1 MTLRT
6 ARGGLRFGPFALAL
20 LGATLSA
27 RAGAATWAED
37 RATPHIRDLVA
48 IDRTGETDWL
58 FGREDVQGDGL
69 DRFDGPERALDVR
82 SAYVAHDG
90 TRLWLRAYVSS
101 AQAPDAGLRVYF
113 FIDADDDRRTGG
125 RAVAPDI
132 DPAFTEDTSEGGYDV
147 VVGMQGAT
155 VVGSVWQW
163 RSDDGRFAPLPL
175 PPLNIEAE
183 SGTDTDPL
191 RLFSDRHGYVQ
202 AALNAAP
209 LEIAGSCNASLLV
222 RSSSADGT
230 GDRDVGG
237 TEPCIADDR
246 DRNGVADLIE
256 ATDSQ
261 SCGRDEQCPG
271 RGLCVAGRCLYPS
284 YCRDDSDCA
293 SDELCDES
301 DICRARNGD
310 SCGGEAS
317 CSGGLACIA
326 SQCRACTDDASC
338 PDGRRCAASGRCVD
352 ERSKS
357 GSSGRDGDVN
367 LAPGE
372 QVQGGA
378 GTCALAPR
386 APARAPWPWPCAL
399 MGVGLAV
406 TLRRA
411 RRRLGL
417 SRGDA
422 ALLTL
427 MLALLA
433 SPELRAQVDAERLK
447 PAVTHDGWVNAEG
460 SAVRDP
466 ADRWEFGRSL
476 SYAAHPLII
485 ADADGK
491 LVEALVE
498 GRLGLDLVGSVSLT
512 ERFALGLGVP
522 LFAQHGDDSLS
533 RWGMGDVRL
542 VPKLELLDD
551 VEDGVGLAVA
561 AELRVPTHS
570 GDFSGGARGL
580 TIFPKVI
587 LDHRYPGGLRIGMNV
602 GVLVREDQTFLNVT
616 SGDELAYA
624 VGLAYRFGGLAGKT
638 EVGLEL
644 NGAVGLADPGD
655 EEIALEAL
663 GFLRQAIGHEWQVQ
677 GGVGAG
683 VLEGYGVPTWRLFLG
698 ATFTPTSH
706 DADYDGV
713 SDAKDQCAEFAE
725 DRDGVLDADGCPEE
739 DLDSDRDGVSDTDDE
754 CPTTPETI
762 NGIQDEDGCP
772 DTGDRRVVFDDGEF
786 VVLDTIRFETGSS
799 DIHPDAHSLLN
810 QVALTLRANPEIE
823 HMRIEGHT
831 DDTGPRD
838 VNMALS
844 QRRAL
849 AVKHYLVARGVSPK
863 RLMLRS
869 YGPDRPRETGKD
881 GRARAKNRRVEF
893 IIE

>member
-6 ARGGLRFGPFALAL
+6 ARGGLRFCPLACAL

-27 RAGAATWAED
+27 RAGAATWADD
-37 RATPHIRDLVA
+37 RSTPHIRDLVA
-48 IDRTGETDWL
+48 IDGTGETDWL
-58 FGREDVQGDGL
+58 FGAEDVAGDGL
-69 DRFDGPERALDVR
+69 GRFDAAERALDVR

-90 TRLWLRAYVSS
+90 RRLWLRAYVSS

-113 FIDADDDRRTGG
+113 FIDADDDRRTGNH
-125 RAVAPDI
+125 AVAPEI
-132 DPAFTEDTSEGGYDV
+132 DPAFTEDGSDGGYDV

-163 RSDDGRFAPLPL
+163 ESEDRRFAPVPL
-175 PPLNIEAE
+175 PPLNVATE

-191 RLFSDRHGYVQ
+191 RVFADGHGYVQ
-202 AALNAAP
+202 AALDAAP
-209 LEIAGSCNASLLV
+209 LAIAGSCNARLLV
-222 RSSSADGT
+222 RSSGADGT

-237 TEPCIADDR
+237 SEPCVAADR

-256 ATDSQ
+256 GAESQ
-261 SCGRDEQCPG
+261 SCERDEQCPG
-271 RGLCVAGRCLYPS
+271 RGLCVASRCLYPS
-284 YCRDDSDCA
+284 YCRDDSECNG
-293 SDELCDES
+293 DEQCD
-301 DICRARNGD
+301 DRGICRATSGG
-310 SCGGEAS
+310 SCGDGSS
-317 CSGGLACIA
+317 CSGGLVCAA
-326 SQCRACTDDASC
+326 SQCSACSDDASC
-338 PDGRRCAASGRCVD
+338 PDARRCAASGRCVD

-357 GSSGRDGDVN
+357 GSSGSGDDLR

-386 APARAPWPWPCAL
+386 TRDGAGWPWLCAL
-399 MGVGLAV
+399 VALGVLFS
-406 TLRRA
+406 LRRGPRRSGAA
-411 RRRLGL
+411 RGR
-417 SRGDA
+417 A
-422 ALLTL
+422 ASLTL
-427 MLALLA
+427 ALGLLA

-466 ADRWEFGRSL
+466 ADAWEFGRSL
-476 SYAAHPLII
+476 SYAYHPLII
-485 ADADGK
+485 ADGDGE
-491 LVEALVE
+491 LVDALVA
-498 GRLGLDLVGSVSLT
+498 GRLGLDLIGSVSLG

-522 LFAQHGDDSLS
+522 LFAQHGVDSLS
-533 RWGMGDVRL
+533 RWGMGDLRV

-551 VEDGVGLAVA
+551 VEDGVGLALA
-561 AELRVPTHS
+561 AELRLPTHS

-580 TIFPKVI
+580 TVFPKVI
-587 LDHRYPGGLRIGMNV
+587 LDHRYPGGLRIGMNA
-602 GVLVREDQTFLNVT
+602 GVLVRKDQSFVNVT

-624 VGLAYRFGGLAGKT
+624 LGLAYRIGGLAGKT
-638 EVGLEL
+638 EIGLEL
-644 NGAVGLADPGD
+644 NGAVGLAHPGD
-655 EEIALEAL
+655 EEVALEAL
-663 GFLRQAIGHEWQVQ
+663 GFLRQDVGHEWQVQ

-683 VLEGYGVPTWRLFLG
+683 VLEGYGVPTWRIFLG

-739 DLDSDRDGVSDTDDE
+739 DPDSDRDGVSDADDE
-754 CPTTPETI
+754 CPTSKETI

-772 DTGDRRVVFDDGEF
+772 DAGDRRVVFDDGEF

-823 HMRIEGHT
+823 HLRIEGHT
-831 DDTGPRD
+831 DDTGPRE

-844 QRRAL
+844 ERRAL
-849 AVKHYLVARGVSPK
+849 AVKHYLVQRGVSPK

-869 YGPDRPRETGKD
+869 YGPDRPRETGT
-881 GRARAKNRRVEF
+881 GNQARAKNRRVEF